1 MNNKKSTMILI
12 PVIGIIVFIVVF
24 LGISLTKNAGKSA
37 KTVNAEEATATI
49 QKYVKKIAPGT
60 AQERKSAVE
69 LVNNEIDE
77 LPEIDKNEV
86 TV

>member
-37 KTVNAEEATATI
+37 KTVNVEEATATI

-60 AQERKSAVE
+60 AEER
-69 LVNNEIDE
+69 
-77 LPEIDKNEV
+77 
-86 TV
+86 